1 MPLKD
6 ENEIDRSD
14 IKDNFKRITLETFLP
29 PEKEVWRFIESD
41 KVSHLSE

>member
-14 IKDNFKRITLETFLP
+14 IKDNFKRITLDTFLP
-29 PEKEVWRFIESD
+29 LCIR
-41 KVSHLSE
+41 